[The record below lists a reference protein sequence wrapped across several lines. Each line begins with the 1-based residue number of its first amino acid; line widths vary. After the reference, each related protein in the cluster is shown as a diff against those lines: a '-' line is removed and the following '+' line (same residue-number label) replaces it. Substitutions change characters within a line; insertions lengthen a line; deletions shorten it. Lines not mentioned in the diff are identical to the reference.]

1 MSSSYFRCERGDKML
16 SLFNPIQT
24 NGLSRNEK
32 IKNLL
37 WMTVNST
44 IFRWSPSRLGIFR
57 RYRVWL
63 TRLFGSKIDY
73 TCSLHPSCK
82 IEYPWNVTMGCLSS
96 LGEKSW
102 VYAMAPITI
111 GEKSCIGKD
120 VYLLTGS
127 HDVNSPYFA
136 LITRR
141 ITIGSA
147 VWLATGCRVLPGIC
161 IGDGVV
167 ASAASLICKDV
178 ERWAIVGGNPAK
190 FIKKRELKN
199 E

>member
-1 MSSSYFRCERGDKML
+1 
-16 SLFNPIQT
+16 
-24 NGLSRNEK
+24 
-32 IKNLL
+32 
-37 WMTVNST
+37 
-44 IFRWSPSRLGIFR
+44 
-57 RYRVWL
+57 
-63 TRLFGSKIDY
+63 
-73 TCSLHPSCK
+73 
-82 IEYPWNVTMGCLSS
+82 
-96 LGEKSW
+96 
-102 VYAMAPITI
+102 MAPITI

-147 VWLATGCRVLPGIC
+147 VRLVTGCRLLPGIC

-190 FIKKRELKN
+190 FIKKRINLI
-199 E
+199 

>member
-1 MSSSYFRCERGDKML
+1 M
-16 SLFNPIQT
+16 
-24 NGLSRNEK
+24 
-32 IKNLL
+32 
-37 WMTVNST
+37 
-44 IFRWSPSRLGIFR
+44 
-57 RYRVWL
+57 WL
-63 TRLFGSKIDY
+63 TRLLGSKIDY

-96 LGEKSW
+96 LGE
-102 VYAMAPITI
+102 
-111 GEKSCIGKD
+111 
-120 VYLLTGS
+120 
-127 HDVNSPYFA
+127 NSPHFA

-147 VWLATGCRVLPGIC
+147 VWLATGCRLLLGIC

-178 ERWAIVGGNPAK
+178 EPWTVVGGNPAK
-190 FIKKRELKN
+190 FIKKRELRN